1 MGYQSNRYGVGQYES
16 VERFSSVAGAD
27 KLRLIQV
34 MMQGAKDRI
43 ARAKGHLQRGE
54 TGRKG
59 EQIGRAI
66 QLIDGLRASLDQE
79 AGAELVGNLERLYE
93 YMIRKLLEANLRDD
107 SKLLDEVS
115 SLLGEVKEGWDE
127 LVRQA
132 QTVIAA
138 GAADSPADAVR

>member
-1 MGYQSNRYGVGQYES
+1 MSIQDKRYGVGQYES
-16 VERFSSVAGAD
+16 VERFGSVDGAD
-27 KLRLIQV
+27 KLRLIQL

-66 QLIDGLRASLDQE
+66 QLIDGLRASLDRD
-79 AGAELVGNLERLYE
+79 AGAELVGNLESLYE
-93 YMIRKLLEANLRDD
+93 YMIRKLLEANLKDD
-107 SKLLDEVS
+107 IKLLDEVS

-127 LVRQA
+127 LMRQA
-132 QTVIAA
+132 QAVMTS
-138 GAADSPADAVR
+138 GAPSPPADAMR

>member
-1 MGYQSNRYGVGQYES
+1 MSYQSNRYGVGQYES

-27 KLRLIQV
+27 KLRLIQL

-54 TGRKG
+54 TGKKG

-66 QLIDGLRASLDQE
+66 QLIDGLRASLDRE
-79 AGAELVGNLERLYE
+79 AGAELVDNLERLYD
-93 YMIRKLLEANLRDD
+93 YMMRKLLEANLKDD

-115 SLLGEVKEGWDE
+115 GLLGEVKDGWDE
-127 LVRQA
+127 LLRQA
-132 QTVIAA
+132 QAVIATGDP
-138 GAADSPADAVR
+138 GAPADAAR